1 MSREL
6 IIGIAAI
13 FVILSSPTLAFAQQ
27 SYSFEPSEYQPK
39 AFEIGGYA
47 EGKLEGFA
55 LNRSGAFYQL
65 DKPSGSR
72 PGIDERASGT
82 LELTGKYH
90 KDIATLDFTAHGD
103 GERDVVFGDGH
114 NTKLYQGGLNLQPE
128 TGLSLDIGKRVL
140 LWGKGYAWNPV
151 GFIQRPK
158 DPTDPDAA
166 REGYWMASATYTHS
180 FQTGPVQTL
189 GLASAFIPATPA
201 INNDFGQVHHD
212 DVAGKLYLLV
222 KNTDIDLMALSG
234 GAKSARYGADFSS
247 AVTPALEM
255 HGEIARVTKSTRTVI
270 NAAGQTAPLTA
281 GATDYLIGLRY
292 LTESATTFIVE
303 YYHNGEGFQNSQGDS
318 FYALAHSA
326 FAQYRATGN
335 TALLQKA
342 EMTSPMYMR
351 PNPMRN
357 YLNLRISQD
366 EPFDIVYLTPSLTI
380 QANTTD
386 RSMLVLPEL
395 LYTGF
400 KNIELRLRLQQSF
413 GPHLTEFGE
422 KQASTR
428 VEFRVRYF
436 F

>member
-1 MSREL
+1 MFRGL
-6 IIGIAAI
+6 VIGIAA
-13 FVILSSPTLAFAQQ
+13 VLLSAGAARAQQ
-27 SYSFEPSEYQPK
+27 TYSFEPSEYQQK

-65 DKPSGSR
+65 NKPSGSR
-72 PGIDERASGT
+72 PSVNERGT
-82 LELTGKYH
+82 GTVEVTGKYH
-90 KDIATLDFTAHGD
+90 KDITTLDFTAHGD
-103 GERDVVFGDGH
+103 GERDVVFGNDH
-114 NTKLYQGGLNLQPE
+114 NTKLYQGGLNLQPA
-128 TGLSLDIGKRVL
+128 TGVSLDIGKRVL

-158 DPTDPDAA
+158 DPTDPDAS
-166 REGYWMASATYTHS
+166 REGFWMASATYTHS
-180 FQTGPVQTL
+180 FQNGPIQTL
-189 GLASAFIPATPA
+189 GLTSVFIPATPA

-222 KNTDIDLMALSG
+222 GNTDIDLMALSG

-247 AVTPALEM
+247 SITPALEM
-255 HGEIARVTKSTRTVI
+255 HGEIARVTKSTRTVL
-270 NAAGQTAPLTA
+270 NAAGQPVPLTA

-303 YYHNGEGFQNSQGDS
+303 YYHNGEGFRDSEGDS

-342 EMTSPMYMR
+342 DMMSNAYMR

-357 YLNLRISQD
+357 YVNLKISQN
-366 EPFDIVYLTPSLTI
+366 EPFDIVYFTPSLTV

-386 RSMLVLPEL
+386 RSMLILPEL

-400 KNIELRLRLQQSF
+400 KNIELRLRLQQNI

-428 VEFRVRYF
+428 IEFRARYF